1 MAITSA
7 INDLFASIYEL
18 LASVFNTVYTIIHSI
33 LSAVLG
39 FVQGLFNLIGDVVSG
54 LVDVTGGVG
63 KFVASE
69 YPPLSCLFVWLGNAN
84 EECRQ
89 CCYSGRRCT
98 GCFCVCEIYCA
109 GKTGCEQE
117 DPVDTFRCLMGNADL
132 G

>member
-33 LSAVLG
+33 FSAVLG

-63 KFVASE
+63 KFVASNAAI
-69 YPPLSCLFVWLGNAN
+69 LAVGALGAFAYVRYTAQGKQVAN
-84 EECRQ
+84 K
-89 CCYSGRRCT
+89 
-98 GCFCVCEIYCA
+98 
-109 GKTGCEQE
+109 KTQ
-117 DPVDTFRCLMGNADL
+117 
-132 G
+132 

>member
-18 LASVFNTVYTIIHSI
+18 LASVFNTVYAIIHSI

-63 KFVASE
+63 KFVASNAAI
-69 YPPLSCLFVWLGNAN
+69 LAVGALGAFAYVRYTAQGKQVAN
-84 EECRQ
+84 K
-89 CCYSGRRCT
+89 
-98 GCFCVCEIYCA
+98 
-109 GKTGCEQE
+109 KTQ
-117 DPVDTFRCLMGNADL
+117 
-132 G
+132 

>member
-63 KFVASE
+63 KFVASNAAI
-69 YPPLSCLFVWLGNAN
+69 LAVGALGAFAYVRYTAQGKQVAN
-84 EECRQ
+84 K
-89 CCYSGRRCT
+89 
-98 GCFCVCEIYCA
+98 
-109 GKTGCEQE
+109 KTQ
-117 DPVDTFRCLMGNADL
+117 
-132 G
+132 

>member
-7 INDLFASIYEL
+7 ISDLFSSIYEL
-18 LASVFNTVYTIIHSI
+18 LASVFSTFYSVIHSI

-69 YPPLSCLFVWLGNAN
+69 FSPPYSHSSWFTDNEIGNAAILAIGALGAFAYV
-84 EECRQ
+84 RYTAQ
-89 CCYSGRRCT
+89 GRA
-98 GCFCVCEIYCA
+98 VA
-109 GKTGCEQE
+109 NKKTQ
-117 DPVDTFRCLMGNADL
+117 
-132 G
+132 